1 MECVRKTQDVTKAMA
16 EKNWELAVQLR
27 GRSFKVRWTREH

>member
-16 EKNWELAVQLR
+16 EKNWETAVQLR
-27 GRSFKVRWTREH
+27 GRSFKVSKNS